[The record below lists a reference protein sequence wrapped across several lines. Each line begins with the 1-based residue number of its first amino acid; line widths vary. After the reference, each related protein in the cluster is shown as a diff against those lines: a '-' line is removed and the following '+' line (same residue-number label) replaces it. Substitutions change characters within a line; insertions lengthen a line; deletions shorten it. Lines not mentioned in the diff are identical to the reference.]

1 MREIYLLSGLGA
13 DKRVFDFIDLPGF
26 KLNHVCWIDPLD
38 NESIEGYAK
47 RLLAQIPAAR
57 PTLIGLS
64 FGGMLSIEIG
74 KIIETE
80 KIILISS
87 AKTLADI
94 PLSFRKMARLGIHK
108 VIPPRLFKSVNPFT
122 YWFFGTK
129 SKKEKDLLAAIL
141 KDTDE
146 TFFTWAIGKIAAWKN
161 VTTLRNV
168 MHIHGTNDKVLPCMS
183 ADFKISNGGQLMIL
197 DNGEEVSRIILEIL
211 REPVID
217 IK

>member
-13 DKRVFDFIDLPGF
+13 DRRVFNFLELPSF
-26 KLNHVCWIDPLD
+26 KLNHVHWIEPRD

-47 RLLAQIPAAR
+47 RLLAQIPVAR

-64 FGGMLSIEIG
+64 FGGMMAIEIG

-87 AKTLADI
+87 AKTIGDI
-94 PLSFRKMARLGIHK
+94 PASLRKLARFGIYK
-108 VIPPRLFKSVNPFT
+108 VIPPRLLKSVNPFT

-129 SKKEKDLLAAIL
+129 AKKERDLLAAIL
-141 KDTDE
+141 RDTDE
-146 TFFTWAIGKIAAWKN
+146 TFFSWAIGKIAAWKN

-168 MHIHGTNDKVLPCMS
+168 THIHGTNDKILPFMS
-183 ADFKISNGGQLMIL
+183 ADFEIKGGGHLMIL
-197 DNGEEVSRIILEIL
+197 DNGKEVSNIILEIL
-211 REPVID
+211 GRA
-217 IK
+217 